1 MSQVKGDE
9 GGGGKDHRQN
19 RQAIDEN
26 MNASKIHREP
36 NQALSASTQRAL
48 QDIDKKVA
56 MEVEQLLERPAVA
69 PVVDNQMQLHRQE
82 TTRKTGRPLS
92 PAVGS
97 TVEEFEELI
106 RRRPLIKALRW
117 WNIVIKEK
125 RETWRQI
132 IRAKANIQLMKINRA
147 WETWQQWSK
156 QNKDERKK
164 LKSATNFWQIKMSSR
179 TLHRWALSLAIKSA
193 QEKAFEEAVAFHN
206 HGALRIYWQLW
217 QCAKIQRIRCIEKS
231 MVFQNDKNNANAS
244 QFSIEKV
251 VESLERSPSPDCT
264 AKVAV
269 MESKNQDKIQENIRS
284 KYNQRMMR
292 TSYFCWKD
300 KANRHILLRKYL
312 QRRDKE
318 YYLGRVFNCIYTA
331 YKENSIKRLLNSKV
345 KSVKERLR
353 KKAGLRRR
361 VSSIQ
366 SMTAKYCANRAFE
379 KWIHHTRLTLK
390 AKHAQ
395 LVIVKNRDFRLTG
408 NVFRL
413 WKRKGYLQ
421 RALNQFCRYR
431 ASEYICRD
439 YWQRW
444 RQSLRE
450 GMHHTTQSQKAD
462 LHYNGRVKKIVFQ
475 RMTQIHSE
483 WQCKNHVLLEKGRDF
498 RIFWKLRHSFPKW
511 KAHFNARRYQKKC
524 TQKAVELW
532 RLLAKARYVREWKSF
547 TVRRA
552 FLSNKLDEV
561 KERQRARVLK
571 RHFVVWDARLF
582 RRKKEMH
589 DKMEACKQIQH
600 QQYIKTGDLKII
612 IMIVVRVWTSRLK
625 RALQSWNS
633 AYKKRI
639 REHCLD
645 KRARNHFA
653 HNSNKNVFSRWIH
666 LARQRK
672 ESKRLDEQAQEFSRV
687 WVLRMSVGQWQASL
701 DKSRIRLHQLVA
713 ALSKWKL
720 YACMMWNK
728 MVGFHPKAGLGK
740 MGMFFKDEEALPRQ
754 IGPGRSIP
762 LSGNRNKNAEKL
774 GDEFLNGIITTHSNG
789 KGLPTKS
796 CGGYEQRYF

>member
-1 MSQVKGDE
+1 
-9 GGGGKDHRQN
+9 
-19 RQAIDEN
+19 
-26 MNASKIHREP
+26 
-36 NQALSASTQRAL
+36 
-48 QDIDKKVA
+48 
-56 MEVEQLLERPAVA
+56 
-69 PVVDNQMQLHRQE
+69 
-82 TTRKTGRPLS
+82 
-92 PAVGS
+92 
-97 TVEEFEELI
+97 
-106 RRRPLIKALRW
+106 
-117 WNIVIKEK
+117 
-125 RETWRQI
+125 
-132 IRAKANIQLMKINRA
+132 
-147 WETWQQWSK
+147 
-156 QNKDERKK
+156 
-164 LKSATNFWQIKMSSR
+164 
-179 TLHRWALSLAIKSA
+179 
-193 QEKAFEEAVAFHN
+193 
-206 HGALRIYWQLW
+206 
-217 QCAKIQRIRCIEKS
+217 
-231 MVFQNDKNNANAS
+231 
-244 QFSIEKV
+244 
-251 VESLERSPSPDCT
+251 
-264 AKVAV
+264 
-269 MESKNQDKIQENIRS
+269 
-284 KYNQRMMR
+284 MMR

-353 KKAGLRRR
+353 KKAGLRRLRMHLNHARECGRR

-600 QQYIKTGDLKII
+600 QQYIKTG
-612 IMIVVRVWTSRLK
+612 RLK

-713 ALSKWKL
+713 ALSKWKDSIQKL
-720 YACMMWNK
+720 AWGRWVCSSKMKRRFQDKLDQAEAFRCQEIGTKMLRNWVMNSSTVLSQRTRMAKDYQRRAVGGMNNATFDFTLKLATRWRRRAIERGIRRRQVRFDIGSRNDDDDEHEDEQDMMRDN
-728 MVGFHPKAGLGK
+728 VFSPYTYHHPHLFSHPPPEIESSVNSKRNRLGSLSTA
-740 MGMFFKDEEALPRQ
+740 KDLEALEIRLKRTGQRSRVSPR
-754 IGPGRSIP
+754 P
-762 LSGNRNKNAEKL
+762 LPSFISSR
-774 GDEFLNGIITTHSNG
+774 TSTHAS
-789 KGLPTKS
+789 
-796 CGGYEQRYF
+796 